1 MTSAKYSGAMA
12 LREHMLEGNSVS
24 LIESLVVFGVQS
36 LNAELA
42 RLKKNGFII
51 KSQRV
56 PMAKIIRRTNEFA
69 VCSPPKN
76 LPQREI
82 LMTEY
87 WIGK

>member
-1 MTSAKYSGAMA
+1 MA

-69 VCSPPKN
+69 VCNPPRN

>member
-1 MTSAKYSGAMA
+1 
-12 LREHMLEGNSVS
+12 MLEGNSVS

-42 RLKKNGFII
+42 RLKKDGFII
-51 KSQRV
+51 KSQRI
-56 PMAKIIRRTNEFA
+56 PMAKVIRRANEFA
-69 VCSPPKN
+69 VCIPPKN

-87 WIGK
+87 WISK